1 MLPDLYL
8 RLGLSLAIGLL
19 IGLQR
24 ERVKEGPAGIRTFAL
39 ISLSGFVVGILAA
52 QFDGWIIAAAILF
65 LAIMIG
71 IGNFL
76 ASRKKEDYGT
86 GTTTEISALLVFSI
100 GAYLAHPEGSSSL
113 AVVIAGITALLL
125 YYKQPMHHFVQRMD
139 AEDLRAIM
147 QFVLISAVI
156 LPVLPNQTFGPYE
169 VLNPFKTWLMVVLIV
184 GIGLAGYIAYQ
195 FAGSRVGT
203 LLSGVL
209 GGLISSTATT
219 VSAARD
225 AGKQRSHVIAATLII
240 MIASVLSLVRVLIE
254 IAAVT
259 PANFAATAPPISLFL
274 AVFVLLTFLIY
285 RGKSAEIVHL
295 DPPQNPAE
303 LSPAIIFGILY
314 AVILLGIAAAKEHL
328 GQTGLY
334 VVAVFS
340 GLTDMDA
347 ITLSTSELMSND
359 SLDTATGWR
368 VILLAAMS
376 NLAFKAG
383 IVGVVGHRAL
393 LKRVALFYGIA
404 LLAGTAIFFLWP
416 G

>member
-1 MLPDLYL
+1 MPPDLYL

-39 ISLSGFVVGILAA
+39 ISLSGFVVGVLAA
-52 QFDGWIIAAAILF
+52 QFQGWIIAAAILF

-71 IGNFL
+71 VGNFL
-76 ASRKKEDYGT
+76 AARKREDHGT
-86 GTTTEISALLVFSI
+86 GTTTEIAALLVFGI
-100 GAYLAHPEGSSSL
+100 GAYLANPESSRSL

-125 YYKQPMHHFVQRMD
+125 YYKKPMHHFVEGMN

-147 QFVLISAVI
+147 QFVLITAVI
-156 LPVLPNQTFGPYE
+156 LPVLPNQTFGPYA

-184 GIGLAGYIAYQ
+184 GIGLAGYIVYQ
-195 FAGSRVGT
+195 VVGSRIGT
-203 LLSGVL
+203 LLSGLL

-225 AGKQRSHVIAATLII
+225 AGKVGSHTAAATLII
-240 MIASVLSLVRVLIE
+240 MMATAISLIRVLIE
-254 IAAVT
+254 IAAVS
-259 PANFAATAPPISLFL
+259 PADFTAVAPPISVFL
-274 AVFVLLTFLIY
+274 AVFIILTTILY
-285 RGKSAEIVHL
+285 RKKSAEFIHL

-303 LSPAIIFGILY
+303 LKPAIIFGILY
-314 AVILLGIAAAKEHL
+314 ALILLGVAAAKEHL

-334 VVAVFS
+334 AVAVIS

-347 ITLSTSELMSND
+347 ITLSTSGLMASD

-368 VILLAAMS
+368 VILLAAMA
-376 NLAFKAG
+376 NLLFKAA
-383 IVGVVGHRAL
+383 IVGFLGHRSL
-393 LKRVALFYGIA
+393 LKRVALNYGIA
-404 LLAGTAIFFLWP
+404 LIAGIALLLLWP